1 LETPFK
7 NVQSFSERQK
17 FRLENH
23 LAYFFFFIA
32 LMFEGKK
39 RKDFMKTTIT
49 VLAIIFCITIIN
61 STAGRRALRVKA
73 MVIGMIPAHGI
84 PRTRFLAAVWVPVR
98 RRFQNASSSRRK
110 SLTLPKKLPILN
122 FTTQP

>member
-1 LETPFK
+1 LKSKNSLTQIFANRKIFRRINLETPFK

-61 STAGRRALRVKA
+61 STAGR
-73 MVIGMIPAHGI
+73 
-84 PRTRFLAAVWVPVR
+84 
-98 RRFQNASSSRRK
+98 
-110 SLTLPKKLPILN
+110 
-122 FTTQP
+122 